1 MKKIICALAVAALVS
16 AAFAADPKVSLQA
29 RVSGNLVTHYLDG
42 DDSLKDSGVALPG
55 KDIFGI
61 EYKDDKA
68 GAYVAV
74 QGQLAKNYSVDK
86 ASDSPLSLYDYY
98 GWMSFGA
105 LKVTAGEWENRY
117 SSRVNADLSSFGGI
131 CDLYYGPMKAD
142 ATKEGFVS
150 TVYESDNITPWATE
164 FALDYSFAGGVV
176 SAATGSDSTSAY
188 NATETFGARFG
199 YKVPDSVNLNATF
212 AMRGKD
218 QAVIGA
224 FADILMVEK
233 LSLVAGYSGYRDF
246 DVSENSL
253 NALELRARYVVT
265 DAISVTSHNN
275 ATFGD
280 KTLALFDMV
289 NLAYKIN
296 DVATPSLMVAN
307 TNFSGDNLDD
317 AVKGDMITVRP
328 GVTLSPRKG
337 ATIDAGCKLE
347 RWMPDAGDGFTRVS
361 VPVVFRVK
369 F

>member
-1 MKKIICALAVAALVS
+1 
-16 AAFAADPKVSLQA
+16 
-29 RVSGNLVTHYLDG
+29 
-42 DDSLKDSGVALPG
+42 
-55 KDIFGI
+55 
-61 EYKDDKA
+61 
-68 GAYVAV
+68 
-74 QGQLAKNYSVDK
+74 
-86 ASDSPLSLYDYY
+86 
-98 GWMSFGA
+98 MSFGA

-164 FALDYSFAGGVV
+164 FALDYSFAGWRRERRYGQRLDLGLQRDRNLRCPIRLQ
-176 SAATGSDSTSAY
+176 GS
-188 NATETFGARFG
+188 
-199 YKVPDSVNLNATF
+199 DSVNLNATF

-361 VPVVFRVK
+361 VPSCSGSSSDSITRGDWPARE
-369 F
+369 